1 MSVLGVILGI
11 VGIIAALLSAV
22 LGIIGGIPAII
33 LGLLAVLFG
42 CLARRNRRGIPS
54 IVIGVLVIVLAV
66 ALTFSG
72 INSAKY
78 YLNQVKAN
86 PEKAPVLAR
95 YADHVRL
102 EYGFLGYLVVTRES
116 KPCLKA
122 QAGVIPLQRQLLWK
136 KSRCLLKGCMTD
148 TGFLF
153 PDNAEALA
161 SVRVLFF
168 IPKYIYLFSISLYIC
183 LISFCF
189 LPCMHAGL
197 SMSLHRLSTYCNDR
211 NHLPPGVP
219 STLISD

>member
-11 VGIIAALLSAV
+11 VGLAAALLSAV
-22 LGIIGGIPAII
+22 LGIIGGVPAII

-95 YADHVRL
+95 YAEHVRP
-102 EYGFLGYLVVTRES
+102 EYGFVGYLTVTRDENE
-116 KPCLKA
+116 
-122 QAGVIPLQRQLLWK
+122 RQLITDEVK
-136 KSRCLLKGCMTD
+136 ALLESSGRSHTTAAAAPVEKIT
-148 TGFLF
+148 LS
-153 PDNAEALA
+153 AE
-161 SVRVLFF
+161 R
-168 IPKYIYLFSISLYIC
+168 LY
-183 LISFCF
+183 
-189 LPCMHAGL
+189 
-197 SMSLHRLSTYCNDR
+197 D
-211 NHLPPGVP
+211 
-219 STLISD
+219 